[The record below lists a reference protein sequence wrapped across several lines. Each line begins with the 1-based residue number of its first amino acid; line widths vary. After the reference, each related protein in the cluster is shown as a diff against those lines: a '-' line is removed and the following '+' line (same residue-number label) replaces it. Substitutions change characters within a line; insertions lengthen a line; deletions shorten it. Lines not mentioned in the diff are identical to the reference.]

1 MTRLHICLFENN
13 YPNKSGA
20 GGGGAGWYL
29 KTISEQHI
37 KQGHKVTLV
46 KRIFNKHR
54 QNYTDDVGVRI
65 VHFHYSSKFLTYLS
79 KIFFLNIFTRSIA
92 YIYHGWIGYKEIIK
106 LNKKHKFD
114 ILEFAEGGNFWIGF
128 FKKFKYISHL
138 HCSHYTIYRQCDLR
152 LPVGHYLERL
162 ISFIAMNRADAIL
175 SPSKAM
181 ISIVEKEKNGKFKNK
196 YVIPLAV
203 EKKITSFHEKKY
215 KVCKVYFCIK
225 K

>member
-65 VHFHYSSKFLTYLS
+65 VHFHYSSKFLAYLS
-79 KIFFLNIFTRSIA
+79 KIFFKYF
-92 YIYHGWIGYKEIIK
+92 YKINCI
-106 LNKKHKFD
+106 
-114 ILEFAEGGNFWIGF
+114 
-128 FKKFKYISHL
+128 HL
-138 HCSHYTIYRQCDLR
+138 SWMDWLQR
-152 LPVGHYLERL
+152 
-162 ISFIAMNRADAIL
+162 N
-175 SPSKAM
+175 
-181 ISIVEKEKNGKFKNK
+181 N
-196 YVIPLAV
+196 
-203 EKKITSFHEKKY
+203 
-215 KVCKVYFCIK
+215 
-225 K
+225 